1 MGKINLVSRIT
12 KQKTEKVK
20 DTEDKKETKRSIGSV
35 IKSYFD
41 FKQQE
46 KTLKENINNDGKII
60 KSFMLD
66 NAQTEYISDD
76 GIRITYKP
84 TEKTTMNQE
93 KLLETIKSLIKK
105 TKDKEI
111 KNKIKS
117 CIKKVEVVDEYVLE
131 ELIYN
136 DIISDDSLS
145 DCVETTTTYTLRC
158 NRVKKD

>member
-1 MGKINLVSRIT
+1 MSKINLVSRIA
-12 KQKTEKVK
+12 KQKS
-20 DTEDKKETKRSIGSV
+20 KEQDNTNKEPKTSIRSI
-35 IKSYFD
+35 IKAYFD
-41 FKQQE
+41 YKQEE
-46 KTLKENINNDGKII
+46 KMLKEHLNSNGKLI

-105 TKDKEI
+105 TKDKET
-111 KNKIKS
+111 KDKIKS

-158 NRVKKD
+158 NKVKKD